1 MADDKTIIQNEV
13 NFTSKGIED
22 VTKKVEILETNLGKV
37 AKQAEAIVTQFEK
50 LGKSNINVNSI
61 NQNQS
66 QYKVGRNN
74 FVLRDSKEDR
84 ETKII
89 LNKQLE
95 KANEAELQATIA
107 HTNALNAD
115 TEKIKKQT
123 EQADAVL
130 EVRQRNSE
138 TNKKNSENRSR
149 YLDKNMNW
157 YKYRDE
163 HPEMFVSRSSQPKY
177 QWGATL
183 SEVGHTVSGLG
194 GAGARIGGDL
204 TSVFG
209 MALKNGPLAL
219 ATQGIS
225 KLVSGIADLSKA
237 SIQAYS
243 EIETLK
249 TGLSIISPTQVQA
262 DTLFRDVAGYAT
274 RSPYGVAQSTELVT
288 LLKQSGVNDSELMST
303 LTMLGDTAGG
313 NMEKLKRIANNYAQI
328 VSIGKASMLD
338 MRQFAYAGIPIFE
351 AVSKEL
357 GVTQQALRNM
367 ISDGKVT
374 SDVIEKVFKDLTSA
388 NGIFANA
395 TEIGA
400 KTYAARKQNLADT
413 KQLALAEFG
422 DYIINY
428 GKSLSRTEEGA
439 GFKILNLKE
448 SFYEGLQQWVDGE
461 NLKRDIDTIA
471 KQEDRVSDLR
481 ERIELNIELGNT
493 EVAKELKKQLE
504 QILSLRDIEKE
515 RASLTDAYKVY
526 IEGYNKLKED
536 YSFVPD
542 FRTLTEDKIREE
554 QSKAMQTNY
563 SSNPSEQQVIW
574 GNVFNYWSRIED
586 AFEQYSKITEPMR
599 QANRESN
606 TLLAQQSMTGYIDK
620 KVSASNS
627 VANIASQI
635 ESAYKE
641 TDEYKIKAEEEK
653 KKLWT
658 ETIEILKDIKKAQ
671 NEDGTLDLTKIS
683 AEKLLSYIDAGAI
696 SVERQLNVVEGKD
709 TATLHSDRLLLTT
722 QFQDAIQEI
731 YSGTDKAFRE
741 RYAGVFSQLN
751 VDNLQKYSKN
761 DSEFYKLFNIKF
773 DNATQ
778 AIEQALDTKYIS
790 ESDKEMLEFMK
801 KQLDIS
807 LALYS
812 ANTKAAEYDNIDKIL
827 KGKGDKDFI
836 PLWKRL
842 LSNATGL
849 SANVISG
856 TNSALENYRDDL
868 AIRNTTGGVLRAGLQ
883 DGLGVDFVQQL
894 LKTSG
899 VALEL
904 RGDKGGTYQIDWK
917 ETGKAVKEFAMQLS
931 ASTKV
936 ISAYKS
942 GLEAQLNVY
951 ETLLSDALV
960 SSETQDIKG
969 DKKFTTAKELSQL
982 AKDYGDQLVNA
993 FGEKLTTKDGLEV
1006 SVKDGE
1012 FFDQNGN
1019 RIEQENVIVTG
1030 NIYEFMRQE
1039 LPRIR
1044 QELAEA
1050 NIQENKNA
1058 MLSDLT
1064 ESIYSIK
1071 LFDDLLKSGF
1081 SKDNMDTLLENRK
1094 FAVTDFNAQLD
1105 KIKID
1110 ENANRKKAGLE
1121 TINLTNEDIIRLAT
1135 TPEYDENEVMTT
1147 ESWVAIKLFEE
1158 AVPKTVDSLNSF
1170 LNSGGVRDLLNESK
1184 RTTYNQNA
1192 QVAANF
1198 LNKKT
1203 DFFGYTEEEKSLDA
1217 RTDAGW
1223 KGVYQRQ
1230 IFGPA
1235 LEKLGLDAG
1244 LSPED
1249 IADKLGVDTQF
1260 VKAQIAA
1267 EAFKKTLEETRD
1279 TMSELGKEGLKDA
1292 FLIPFEKLGEYA
1304 AGNANAVEDMGT
1316 AYRQLTGS
1324 LLSNVGPL
1332 VTTLGLEMAKA
1343 GVAEGKSGW
1352 WKVALGLAL
1361 AATGGVMAGYGN
1373 AVNNAQDNAEDDNE
1387 YERLQ
1392 SIKDDLSEILE
1403 QARRDASYYERNM
1416 QHKKALG
1423 IRENLSHTSVNDAII
1438 APNGNV
1444 ITTHPDDYLIAT
1456 KTPQNLGRTSV
1467 SVTPIINNVV
1477 NNNSKV
1483 SVKQETRDNG
1493 DGSIDLITTI
1503 EDIVGGFIASSKSDD
1518 VFAIREGRKNGRQ
1531 AVM

>member
-1 MADDKTIIQNEV
+1 MR
-13 NFTSKGIED
+13 G
-22 VTKKVEILETNLGKV
+22 
-37 AKQAEAIVTQFEK
+37 
-50 LGKSNINVNSI
+50 
-61 NQNQS
+61 
-66 QYKVGRNN
+66 
-74 FVLRDSKEDR
+74 SKEDK
-84 ETKII
+84 ETKTI

-130 EVRQRNSE
+130 EVRQRNSK

-183 SEVGHTVSGLG
+183 SEVGHTISGLG

-225 KLVSGIADLSKA
+225 KLVQGIADLSKA

-249 TGLSIISPTQVQA
+249 TGLSIISSTQVQA
-262 DTLFRDVAGYAT
+262 DSLFRDVAGYAT

-357 GVTQQALRNM
+357 GVTQQALRGM

-422 DYIINY
+422 DYIINF

-448 SFYEGLQQWVDGE
+448 SFYEGLQQWVDGK
-461 NLKRDIDTIA
+461 NLERDIKTIT
-471 KQEDRVSDLR
+471 KQEDIVSDLR

-493 EVAKELKKQLE
+493 EVAKELKKQLK

-515 RASLTDAYKVY
+515 RASLNDAYKVY

-574 GNVFNYWSRIED
+574 GNVFNYWSRIEE

-653 KKLWT
+653 KKLWA

-696 SVERQLNVVEGKD
+696 SVERNLNVVEGKD
-709 TATLHSDRLLLTT
+709 TATLHSDRLLLTS
-722 QFQDAIQEI
+722 QFQDAVQEI

-751 VDNLQKYSKN
+751 VNNLQKYSKN
-761 DSEFYKLFNIKF
+761 DSEFYKLFNLKF
-773 DNATQ
+773 DNVTQ
-778 AIEQALDTKYIS
+778 AIEQALDAKYIS
-790 ESDKEMLEFMK
+790 EADKEMLEFMK

-812 ANTKAAEYDNIDKIL
+812 ANTKAAEYDNIDELL
-827 KGKGDKDFI
+827 KGKGGGFI

-842 LSNATGL
+842 LGGATGL
-849 SANVISG
+849 SPTTIDTTRGAL
-856 TNSALENYRDDL
+856 SAYRDDL
-868 AIRNTTGGVLRAGLQ
+868 AIRGTTKGVLRAGLQ
-883 DGLGVDFVQQL
+883 TGLGVDFVQSVL
-894 LKTSG
+894 NPSG
-899 VALEL
+899 EK
-904 RGDKGGTYQIDWK
+904 RDDTHQIDWK
-917 ETGKAVKEFAMQLS
+917 KTGEAVKKFALEIS
-931 ASTKV
+931 NSTK
-936 ISAYKS
+936 ILSAYKV
-942 GLEAQLNVY
+942 GLEEQLSVY
-951 ETLLSDALV
+951 ETVMSDILVATENQQTDKDGYVSAKTLSKLPDNY
-960 SSETQDIKG
+960 K
-969 DKKFTTAKELSQL
+969 
-982 AKDYGDQLVNA
+982 DQLLNA
-993 FGEKLTTKDGLEV
+993 FGEKLISDDGLEV
-1006 SVKDGE
+1006 SFKDGKFIDAE
-1012 FFDQNGN
+1012 GN
-1019 RIEQENVIVTG
+1019 EISAENVRITG
-1030 NIYEFMRQE
+1030 NIFDFIKEE
-1039 LPRIR
+1039 LPKIR
-1044 QELAEA
+1044 KEIADVSIE
-1050 NIQENKNA
+1050 ENKRGLVSQ
-1058 MLSDLT
+1058 LSQNVVDIPILSGLLT
-1064 ESIYSIK
+1064 ATDSNNQKVFNTNEITALSS
-1071 LFDDLLKSGF
+1071 
-1081 SKDNMDTLLENRK
+1081 SKEFVL
-1094 FAVTDFNAQLD
+1094 TDFEAQLNKVRED
-1105 KIKID
+1105 FAKKGITVGSNEEIKT
-1110 ENANRKKAGLE
+1110 AGV
-1121 TINLTNEDIIRLAT
+1121 TG
-1135 TPEYDENEVMTT
+1135 
-1147 ESWVAIKLFEE
+1147 E
-1158 AVPKTVDSLNSF
+1158 AGSN
-1170 LNSGGVRDLLNESK
+1170 
-1184 RTTYNQNA
+1184 
-1192 QVAANF
+1192 
-1198 LNKKT
+1198 
-1203 DFFGYTEEEKSLDA
+1203 LDA
-1217 RTDAGW
+1217 FNA
-1223 KGVYQRQ
+1223 
-1230 IFGPA
+1230 A
-1235 LEKLGLDAG
+1235 L
-1244 LSPED
+1244 
-1249 IADKLGVDTQF
+1249 I
-1260 VKAQIAA
+1260 
-1267 EAFKKTLEETRD
+1267 R
-1279 TMSELGKEGLKDA
+1279 
-1292 FLIPFEKLGEYA
+1292 
-1304 AGNANAVEDMGT
+1304 
-1316 AYRQLTGS
+1316 
-1324 LLSNVGPL
+1324 
-1332 VTTLGLEMAKA
+1332 
-1343 GVAEGKSGW
+1343 
-1352 WKVALGLAL
+1352 
-1361 AATGGVMAGYGN
+1361 
-1373 AVNNAQDNAEDDNE
+1373 
-1387 YERLQ
+1387 
-1392 SIKDDLSEILE
+1392 
-1403 QARRDASYYERNM
+1403 
-1416 QHKKALG
+1416 HK
-1423 IRENLSHTSVNDAII
+1423 RC
-1438 APNGNV
+1438 
-1444 ITTHPDDYLIAT
+1444 
-1456 KTPQNLGRTSV
+1456 
-1467 SVTPIINNVV
+1467 
-1477 NNNSKV
+1477 
-1483 SVKQETRDNG
+1483 
-1493 DGSIDLITTI
+1493 
-1503 EDIVGGFIASSKSDD
+1503 
-1518 VFAIREGRKNGRQ
+1518 
-1531 AVM
+1531 